1 MKRLVLLIGI
11 LIFLLSACGAS
22 GDIEVHEPWARP
34 TVQGNNAAVYL
45 IIHNHSKVSDELI
58 GASSN
63 LSDNVEIHK
72 TTMENDI
79 MKMQMVSSVPL
90 NAGDEVTFA
99 PGGYHIMLVSVKK
112 ELKMGDH
119 VGVILHFKNH
129 ADIVVNATVGDAPAD
144 NGMDNMD
151 N

>member
-1 MKRLVLLIGI
+1 MKRFVLLIGI
-11 LIFLLSACGAS
+11 LILLLSACSAP
-22 GDIEVHEPWARP
+22 GDIEVHQPWVRP
-34 TVQGNNAAVYL
+34 TIEGNNAAVYL
-45 IIHNHSKVSDELI
+45 IIHNHSKTSDELI

-63 LSDNVEIHK
+63 RSDNVEIHK

-90 NAGDEVTFA
+90 NAGDEVAFA
-99 PGGYHIMLVSVKK
+99 PGGYHIMLVSVKQ
-112 ELKMGDH
+112 ELKTGDH

-129 ADIVVNATVGDAPAD
+129 ANIVVNATVGDAPAGT
-144 NGMDNMD
+144 GMDNMD